1 MLVTSNI
8 KHSNMLV
15 TSNMNEE
22 RINEALA
29 NSNKWWKGLFELEFK
44 PREIY
49 AEVKRFFPKK
59 QIIALV
65 GLRRTG
71 KTTIMLKLVEEALVA
86 MEKEHVVY
94 FSFDEFKNIE
104 LRDIIKN
111 YERLMKKD
119 VSKGKYLFLFDEIQ
133 KIENWEEQLKRL
145 YDENQ
150 NIKFIISGSESLFI
164 RKKSRE
170 SLAGRMYEF
179 QIKTLNFKEY
189 LNFKDKSFDNYQ
201 LHKEEILKEFHNFI
215 ICNGFPEIIAENKED
230 SAKYIKENVIERII
244 YRDIPQIVKIAD
256 PAILEQIFRIILY
269 SPGEIINMGELAKD
283 LGIARQTVSIYLD
296 YLEKSYLVKKL
307 YNYSRNVRKTQKR
320 FKKYYPIIIAPDI
333 AEKQEYFGKVFE
345 TVLVNHLNAEF
356 FWRDNFKNEVDIIQ
370 VQPLTAIEVKS
381 GEIKERDLTSL
392 NRFIKKFKPEKAI
405 VLSYDIKKTIE
416 SIQIMPF
423 YEYLL
428 DNKPSSHSVS

>member
-1 MLVTSNI
+1 
-8 KHSNMLV
+8 MLV

-22 RINEALA
+22 KIKEALIT
-29 NSNKWWKGLFELEFK
+29 SNKWWTRQFELEFK

-49 AEVKRFFPKK
+49 TEVKRFLSKK

-71 KTTIMLKLVEEALVA
+71 KTTIMLKLVEEALKTL
-86 MEKEHVVY
+86 EKEHIVY
-94 FSFDEFKNIE
+94 FSFDEFKDIE
-104 LRDIIKN
+104 LRQVIKN

-119 VSKGKYLFLFDEIQ
+119 ISKEKYLFLFDEIQ
-133 KIENWEEQLKRL
+133 KVENWEEQLKRL
-145 YDENQ
+145 YDENP

-189 LNFKDKSFDNYQ
+189 LNFKDKKFDNYL
-201 LHKEEILKEFHNFI
+201 LHKEEILREFSSFI
-215 ICNGFPEIIAENKED
+215 ICNGFPEIINENKED
-230 SAKYIKENVIERII
+230 SAKYVKENVIERII
-244 YRDIPQIVKIAD
+244 YRDIPQLVKIND
-256 PAILEQIFRIILY
+256 PAILDQIFKIILY
-269 SPGEIINMGELAKD
+269 SPGEIINMEELAKT

-320 FKKYYPIIIAPDI
+320 FKKYYPLIIAPDI

-416 SIQIMPF
+416 SIQIIPF